1 MMNEIAN
8 PMTLEALT
16 ESIRTA
22 VRLQDY
28 AGGEHEI
35 AEAMRMHPHSPVPHN
50 LMGILLASHHELL
63 AAMKH
68 FRAAAALDPTYIP
81 ARCNLEQCA
90 SFTGQGNFAYS
101 PGDCQSVPAWNPWKI
116 VYDEKGIGHV
126 VRRKHSC

>member
-22 VRLQDY
+22 VRLQNY

-35 AEAMRMHPHSPVPHN
+35 PHN

-81 ARCNLEQCA
+81 ARCNLELCA
-90 SFTGQGNFAYS
+90 SFTDQGNFAYS

>member
-35 AEAMRMHPHSPVPHN
+35 AEAMRMHPHSPC
-50 LMGILLASHHELL
+50 LRIS
-63 AAMKH
+63 
-68 FRAAAALDPTYIP
+68 T
-81 ARCNLEQCA
+81 
-90 SFTGQGNFAYS
+90 SFST
-101 PGDCQSVPAWNPWKI
+101 
-116 VYDEKGIGHV
+116 
-126 VRRKHSC
+126 